1 MDRFLRALVRRR
13 PIAAAALG
21 VLAAITLAAL
31 LAPALGLIAPDRI
44 DMAGRL
50 APPGSGHPLG
60 TDNFGRDILS
70 RVVYSGR
77 VSLLI
82 GLGVMAASTA
92 AGTLVG
98 LAAGY
103 YRRVDAVAM
112 RVLDGLM
119 SFPAILLALALVA
132 ALGVG
137 ARNEI
142 IAIALVYFPRTAR
155 IVRGSTLQLKQ
166 RAFVEA
172 AVALGEGD
180 GRILTVHILRNALT
194 PLIVQSTFVFAEAI
208 LADAALSFLGLG
220 VRPPTPTWGNMLD
233 DAHIYVE
240 TAPWFVVFP
249 GVAIVLTVLSLN
261 LVGDALRDLADPY
274 AAAARR
280 GLGAAGGPAAGDH
293 DTRAAGPG
301 TRDAV
306 RGLPEP
312 AQE

>member
-1 MDRFLRALVRRR
+1 
-13 PIAAAALG
+13 
-21 VLAAITLAAL
+21 
-31 LAPALGLIAPDRI
+31 
-44 DMAGRL
+44 
-50 APPGSGHPLG
+50 
-60 TDNFGRDILS
+60 
-70 RVVYSGR
+70 
-77 VSLLI
+77 
-82 GLGVMAASTA
+82 
-92 AGTLVG
+92 
-98 LAAGY
+98 
-103 YRRVDAVAM
+103 
-112 RVLDGLM
+112 
-119 SFPAILLALALVA
+119 LALVA

-166 RAFVEA
+166 RTFVEA

-180 GRILTVHILRNALT
+180 ARILAVHILRNALT

-233 DAHIYVE
+233 DAHIYIE

-261 LVGDALRDLADPY
+261 LVGDAFRELADPH
-274 AAAARR
+274 AVAARR
-280 GLGAAGGPAAGDH
+280 HAGVLRP
-293 DTRAAGPG
+293 GPG
-301 TRDAV
+301 GEPAQAPA

>member
-1 MDRFLRALVRRR
+1 MSAFARALVRRR
-13 PIAAAALG
+13 PIAAAALA
-21 VLAAITLAAL
+21 VLGAVTLAAL
-31 LAPALGLIAPDRI
+31 LAPVLGLPAPDRI

-50 APPGSGHPLG
+50 AAPSPGHPLG

-70 RVVYSGR
+70 RVIYSGR

-98 LAAGY
+98 LVAGY

-112 RVLDGLM
+112 RILDGLM

-180 GRILTVHILRNALT
+180 GRILAVHILRNALT

-233 DAHIYVE
+233 DAHIYIE

-261 LVGDALRDLADPY
+261 LVGDALRDLADPH
-274 AAAARR
+274 AVAARR
-280 GLGAAGGPAAGDH
+280 GVGAAPHA
-293 DTRAAGPG
+293 RAATGG
-301 TRDAV
+301 ERGRA

>member
-1 MDRFLRALVRRR
+1 MGAFLRALVRRR
-13 PIAAAALG
+13 PIAAAALA
-21 VLAAITLAAL
+21 VLAAVTLAAL
-31 LAPALGLIAPDRI
+31 LAPVLGLPAPDRI
-44 DMAGRL
+44 DMARRL
-50 APPGSGHPLG
+50 APPGPGHALG

-103 YRRVDAVAM
+103 YRRVDAVGM
-112 RVLDGLM
+112 RILDGLM
-119 SFPAILLALALVA
+119 SVPAILLALALVA

-155 IVRGSTLQLKQ
+155 IVRGSTLQIKQ

-180 GRILTVHILRNALT
+180 ARILVAHILRNALT

-220 VRPPTPTWGNMLD
+220 VRPPAPTWGNMLD
-233 DAHIYVE
+233 DAHIYIE

-261 LVGDALRDLADPY
+261 LVGDALRDLADPH
-274 AAAARR
+274 AVAARR
-280 GLGAAGGPAAGDH
+280 GLAGVRARGTAGGP
-293 DTRAAGPG
+293 RSL
-301 TRDAV
+301 

-312 AQE
+312 LQE

>member
-1 MDRFLRALVRRR
+1 MFLQSLARRR
-13 PIAAAALG
+13 PIAAAALA
-21 VLAAITLAAL
+21 VLAGVALAAL
-31 LAPALGLIAPDRI
+31 LAPVLGLPAPDRI
-44 DMAGRL
+44 NMAARL
-50 APPGSGHPLG
+50 APPGPGHPLG

-70 RVVYSGR
+70 RVVYSAR

-82 GLGVMAASTA
+82 GLGVMAASTTS
-92 AGTLVG
+92 GTLVG

-103 YRRVDAVAM
+103 YRPVDAVAM

-132 ALGVG
+132 ALGAG

-155 IVRGSTLQLKQ
+155 IVRASTLQLKQ

-180 GRILTVHILRNALT
+180 GRILAVHILRNALT

-220 VRPPTPTWGNMLD
+220 VPPPAPTWGNMLD
-233 DAHIYVE
+233 DAHIYIE

-261 LVGDALRDLADPY
+261 LVGDTLRDLADPH
-274 AAAARR
+274 AVAARR
-280 GLGAAGGPAAGDH
+280 
-293 DTRAAGPG
+293 RAAVRPG
-301 TRDAV
+301 GRAV
-306 RGLPEP
+306 AAPESARGLPEP

>member
-1 MDRFLRALVRRR
+1 MGAFLRALVRRR

-31 LAPALGLIAPDRI
+31 LAPLLGMPAPDRI

-103 YRRVDAVAM
+103 YRRVDAIAM
-112 RVLDGLM
+112 RILDGLM

-166 RAFVEA
+166 RTFVEA

-180 GRILTVHILRNALT
+180 GRILAVHILRNALT

-233 DAHIYVE
+233 DAHIYIE

-249 GVAIVLTVLSLN
+249 GVAIVLTVLSCN

-274 AAAARR
+274 AVASRRGRPGTPR
-280 GLGAAGGPAAGDH
+280 GLGDAA
-293 DTRAAGPG
+293 
-301 TRDAV
+301 
-306 RGLPEP
+306 RGLPRP
-312 AQE
+312 APE